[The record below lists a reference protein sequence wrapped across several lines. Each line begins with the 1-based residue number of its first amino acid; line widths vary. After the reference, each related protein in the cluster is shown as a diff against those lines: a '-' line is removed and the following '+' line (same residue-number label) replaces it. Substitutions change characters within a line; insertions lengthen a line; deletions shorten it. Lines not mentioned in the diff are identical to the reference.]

1 MKVREKIKELIDLA
15 IVVEVIVGLSWIAA
29 AVLFLEDIN
38 FLLAMIAA
46 AFVVPK
52 ISPFIR
58 YMQGTENLD
67 ETKAGQKSRDE
78 KTEAGDRVVEAARKA
93 GKGALIGWALLIL
106 FVNGAIYGVIYMMM
120 LIQKLSW

>member
-1 MKVREKIKELIDLA
+1 MKVREKIKELINLA
-15 IVVEVIVGLSWIAA
+15 TVVEVIVGLSWIAA

-46 AFVVPK
+46 AFIVPR

-58 YMQGTENLD
+58 YMQRTENLD
-67 ETKAGQKSRDE
+67 ETVAGQTSRDVQS
-78 KTEAGDRVVEAARKA
+78 EAGDRVVEAARNA

-106 FVNGAIYGVIYMMM
+106 FINGAIYGVIYMMM
-120 LIQKLSW
+120 LIQKLS

>member
-15 IVVEVIVGLSWIAA
+15 TIVEVIVGLSWIAA

-46 AFVVPK
+46 GFVVPR

-58 YMQGTENLD
+58 YMQRTENLD
-67 ETKAGQKSRDE
+67 QTKAGQTSRDE
-78 KTEAGDRVVEAARKA
+78 QSEAGDRVVEAARKA

-106 FVNGAIYGVIYMMM
+106 FINGAIYGVIYMMM